1 MSSMCAA
8 ASSHTAVLIC
18 THTHTH
24 AWIRDLLCQCTSNS
38 GFLFIGWESSI
49 LRLTTT
55 DYRLLSSVSPLF
67 LLPFPSVVPLCFT
80 FSIHHLNF
88 YQWGNFLPASRLF
101 KTICCFLN
109 LFTRLL
115 FCHEGA
121 LMHRYTTVLTAV
133 CSLKAIFT
141 SCLEFADPITKADLA
156 GAYEI

>member
-1 MSSMCAA
+1 MCCG
-8 ASSHTAVLIC
+8 LI
-18 THTHTH
+18 TYRRAHLHAHTHTH

-49 LRLTTT
+49 LGLTTT

-67 LLPFPSVVPLCFT
+67 LLPFPLVVPLCFT

-88 YQWGNFLPASRLF
+88 YQWGSFLPASRLF

-109 LFTRLL
+109 LFTCLL

-133 CSLKAIFT
+133 CRL
-141 SCLEFADPITKADLA
+141 
-156 GAYEI
+156 

>member
-1 MSSMCAA
+1 MCCG
-8 ASSHTAVLIC
+8 LI
-18 THTHTH
+18 TYRRAHLHAHTHTH

-88 YQWGNFLPASRLF
+88 YQWGSFLPASRLF

-121 LMHRYTTVLTAV
+121 LMHRYTTGLDCSVQAV
-133 CSLKAIFT
+133 GHLHLLPGVCRPHHKSRLSGSL
-141 SCLEFADPITKADLA
+141 
-156 GAYEI
+156 

>member
-1 MSSMCAA
+1 MLRPHHIPPCSFAR
-8 ASSHTAVLIC
+8 

-88 YQWGNFLPASRLF
+88 YQWGSFLPASRLF
-101 KTICCFLN
+101 KTLCCFLN

-121 LMHRYTTVLTAV
+121 LMHRYTTGLDCSVQAV
-133 CSLKAIFT
+133 GHLHLLPGVCRPHHKSRLSGSL
-141 SCLEFADPITKADLA
+141 
-156 GAYEI
+156 

>member
-1 MSSMCAA
+1 MCCG
-8 ASSHTAVLIC
+8 LI
-18 THTHTH
+18 TYRRAHLHAHTHTH

-67 LLPFPSVVPLCFT
+67 LPPFPSVVPLCFT

-101 KTICCFLN
+101 KTLCCFLN

-133 CSLKAIFT
+133 CRL
-141 SCLEFADPITKADLA
+141 
-156 GAYEI
+156 